1 MLKAPRVCFC
11 CVCPNDQNGPPLRP
25 PARAVLVSLHG
36 RPSLSLTTWRVTAS
50 PGRFRGPYSSP
61 CPSSCFH
68 RTVTVTLCPGLQGRR
83 LLGVSLVGSAWGL
96 CLSGA
101 QQGPTRTPLPSLC
114 PDTPKVGRQQINTI
128 TPITPSH
135 HIMPHRAPVPKH
147 ILPEERPSPHCW
159 VPGARFR
166 SQRPPP
172 RTTAKQPFTTVQV
185 EPESAWQRG
194 KSASRLR
201 CFLTV

>member
-1 MLKAPRVCFC
+1 MLKAPRVRFC
-11 CVCPNDQNGPPLRP
+11 CVCPNDQNRPPLRP
-25 PARAVLVSLHG
+25 QARAVLVSLHG

-61 CPSSCFH
+61 CPSSCLH
-68 RTVTVTLCPGLQGRR
+68 RTGTVTLCPGPRGRW
-83 LLGVSLVGSAWGL
+83 LLGLGVVGSAGRL

-101 QQGPTRTPLPSLC
+101 QQGATRMPLPSLC
-114 PDTPKVGRQQINTI
+114 PDTPKARRQRMNTI

-135 HIMPHRAPVPKH
+135 HITPPRASVPKR
-147 ILPEERPSPHCW
+147 ILPEERPSPRCW
-159 VPGARFR
+159 VPGARFQ
-166 SQRPPP
+166 SQQPPP

-194 KSASRLR
+194 KSASRLC